1 MIREDLRAQGE
12 RDLTAELLA
21 DPNVKAAIAQVEK
34 DKRRVGARHRLLS
47 TALRLTPDMAP
58 DVEYTIQMCRTTL
71 AMETPVETY
80 VYPSPM
86 FNAAAVA
93 PEHGVLFM
101 MLSSSLL
108 EGFAPPELRFVVGH
122 ELGHHA
128 FEHHRIPLGLLLE
141 NERDPAPPE
150 LVLKAFAWQRYA
162 EISADRA
169 GLVCSGEGLMAA
181 ASALFKLASGLRGGR
196 VFVRIDQFLE
206 QARDLINEVSRM
218 ERADDK
224 SRGDWFASHPFSPL
238 RLEAAQHFARSS
250 AMTPGG
256 PPVAEIERDVEAVM
270 SLMMPGYLHE
280 KSDAAEVMRR
290 LLFAGAVLV
299 AHASGG
305 ISDVEA
311 ARIEALL
318 GEGALPS
325 DLDVAAIREDLPRRV
340 GRFVEEVPALRRGQ
354 VMRDL
359 TLVAR
364 ADGVVDADELAV
376 LYELAD
382 AVGVPRSLIAATA
395 SAPAQLD

>member
-1 MIREDLRAQGE
+1 VREDLRAQGE

-21 DPNVKAAIAQVEK
+21 DPDVKAAIAQVEK
-34 DKRRVGARHRLLS
+34 DKRKAGARHRLLA

-58 DVEYTIQMCRTTL
+58 DVDEIIQSCRKTL
-71 AMETPVETY
+71 AMETPIETY

-86 FNAAAVA
+86 FNAAAVR
-93 PEHGVLFM
+93 PERGTLFM

-108 EGFAPPELRFVVGH
+108 EAFWAPELRFVIGH

-128 FEHHRIPLGLLLE
+128 FEHHKIPLAALIE
-141 NERDPAPPE
+141 NERNPAPPE

-169 GLVCSGEGLMAA
+169 GLVCAGALQAGAW
-181 ASALFKLASGLRGGR
+181 ALFKLASGLRGGR
-196 VFVRIDQFLE
+196 IDLRIDRFLE
-206 QARDLINEVSRM
+206 QARDLVAEVEHM
-218 ERADDK
+218 ELADARA
-224 SRGDWFASHPFSPL
+224 RGDWFASHPFSPL
-238 RLEAAQHFARSS
+238 RLEAALHFARTS

-256 PPVAEIERDVEAVM
+256 VTIAEIEPHVEAVM

-305 ISDVEA
+305 MSDVEA
-311 ARIEALL
+311 ERIEALL
-318 GEGALPS
+318 GDGALPL
-325 DLDVAAIREDLPRRV
+325 DLDLAAIREDLPRRIA
-340 GRFVEEVPALRRGQ
+340 RFVEEVPALRRGQ
-354 VMRDL
+354 VIRDL

-364 ADGVVDADELAV
+364 ADGVIDAAELAV
-376 LYELAD
+376 LHELAD
-382 AVGVPRSLIAATA
+382 AVGVSRSLVATTA
-395 SAPAQLD
+395 SAPAELD